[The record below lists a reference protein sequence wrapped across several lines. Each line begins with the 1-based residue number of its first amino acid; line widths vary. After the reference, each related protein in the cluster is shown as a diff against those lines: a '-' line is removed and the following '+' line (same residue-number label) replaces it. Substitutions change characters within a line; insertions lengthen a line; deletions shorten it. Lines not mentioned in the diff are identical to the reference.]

1 MVRPASL
8 LLLLLCAALI
18 AACPPAPVTAVKPAP
33 PLAEPKTPLAAP
45 RADGRLPTLA
55 TPLGY
60 ALALDLDPR
69 TTSFTGTVR
78 IDVDVPAPTSHVVMH
93 ARALTITEAHATVE
107 GQPPLPAK
115 TSARLAHGAREKDE
129 LVVTFDAPLP
139 AGRASLVLAFSAPFG
154 DEMSGAYRASEE
166 GRWYGFTQFEST
178 DARRAF
184 PCFDEPGFKVP
195 FEVALTV
202 PRGMIAVANT
212 PELGHE
218 EAGAKTTFRFAKTQ
232 PLPTYLVAFAVGEL
246 EIREL
251 ARTTKPPMRLIT
263 TKGKSAL
270 GGLALEAG
278 SALIDALAGWFGI
291 PYPYEKLDLVAVP
304 ELSAGAMENAGLVT
318 FRDQLLLVDPARAS
332 VTSRR
337 HQATVI
343 AHELAHQWFGN
354 LVTAAW
360 WDDLWLNEGF
370 ANWMET
376 RIVDQWRPA
385 WGVRNDAV
393 LAQLAVMDVDALASA
408 RAVRQPV
415 VTTSDADEAFDGL
428 TYDKGAAVL
437 GTIEHWIGE
446 ETFRRAI
453 HDYLA
458 NNAFKSASAA
468 TLFAALD
475 RASGKDVT
483 QMAATYLDRPGV
495 PEVSAHLECDPG
507 SRWHSELLQ
516 EPWRPLGS
524 KVPEDEERT
533 WVIPVCVLAQGEK
546 KPICADLTH
555 GAPSL
560 VAGRRCPAW
569 VHPNAD
575 ASYYRFSMP
584 EPELVKLAGA
594 RAQLDV
600 PARLT
605 LMSSAWSAVR
615 GGKAK
620 PGLMLKLLTA
630 FDDETS
636 RHGIEGVVSLLAVLD
651 AELVEDDARAAF
663 RRFALARLA
672 KRKKDLGWL
681 PKKEEAAASGDDAI
695 LRHDVLWAMGELA
708 ADDATLRE
716 ADELAV
722 RWLTDP
728 SSIDA
733 DTASVAVGLANRRAG
748 AERLSKLLAVAS
760 GGKTREDRLLAL
772 RSIGGFDDPALLARG
787 LDALLTDDVR
797 SSDVSY
803 LIGAGYGRRASKHV
817 TEAWVRQH
825 WEDLRKK
832 LPGSLG
838 AGLVA
843 GAGAACTK
851 AELEDATAFYTPRA
865 AQIEGAQRLLDQ
877 ELEQAALCVALR
889 ARGAS
894 LLTRDLLNGDKKPT
908 TK

>member
-1 MVRPASL
+1 MVRPSSL
-8 LLLLLCAALI
+8 LFFLLCAALVV
-18 AACPPAPVTAVKPAP
+18 ACPPAPIAPVKP
-33 PLAEPKTPLAAP
+33 PLPAAEPKKPPPP
-45 RADGRLPTLA
+45 RADGRLPALA

-60 ALALDLDPR
+60 ALALAVDPR
-69 TTSFTGTVR
+69 ETTFTGTVR
-78 IDVDVPAPTSHVVMH
+78 IEVEVPAATSHVVLH
-93 ARALTITEAHATVE
+93 GRALTITEAHAEVE
-107 GQPPLPAK
+107 GQPPRPAK
-115 TSARLAHGAREKDE
+115 PSLRLAHEAREKDE
-129 LVVTFDAPLP
+129 LVLTFDSPLP
-139 AGRASLVLAFSAPFG
+139 VGRAALLLAFSAPFG
-154 DEMSGAYRASEE
+154 DEMSGAYRATEE
-166 GRWYGFTQFEST
+166 GRWYAFTQFEST

-195 FEVALTV
+195 FDVALTV
-202 PRGMIAVANT
+202 PTGMIAVANT

-218 EAGAKTTFRFAKTQ
+218 ETGARTTFRFAKTL

-251 ARTTKPPMRLIT
+251 SRTTKPPMRLIT

-270 GGLALEAG
+270 GALALEAG

-304 ELSAGAMENAGLVT
+304 ELAAGAMENAGLVT
-318 FRDQLLLVDPARAS
+318 FRDQLLLLDPARTS
-332 VTSRR
+332 VASRR
-337 HQATVI
+337 SQATVI
-343 AHELAHQWFGN
+343 AHEFAHQWFGN

-393 LAQLAVMDVDALASA
+393 LAHLGVMDVDSLASA

-415 VTTSDADEAFDGL
+415 VTTADADEAFDGI

-446 ETFRRAI
+446 ETFRHAI

-458 NNAFKSASAA
+458 DNAFRSATAA
-468 TLFAALD
+468 TLFATLD

-495 PEVSAHLECDPG
+495 PEISAHLECDPG
-507 SRWHSELLQ
+507 SRWHMELLQ

-533 WVIPVCVLAQGEK
+533 WVVPVCVLAQGEK
-546 KPICADLTH
+546 KPICVELAH

-584 EPELVKLAGA
+584 EPELVKLTAA
-594 RAQLDV
+594 RAQLEV

-605 LMSSAWSAVR
+605 MMSSAWSAVR
-615 GGKAK
+615 SGKAK
-620 PGLMLKLLTA
+620 PGIMLKLLTA

-636 RHGIEGVVSLLAVLD
+636 RHGIEGVVSLLTVLD

-672 KRKKDLGWL
+672 KRKKELGWL

-695 LRHDVLWAMGELA
+695 LRRGVLWAMGELA

-722 RWLTDP
+722 RWLADP
-728 SSIDA
+728 TSIDA

-748 AERLSKLLAVAS
+748 AERLTKLLAMARD
-760 GGKTREDRLLAL
+760 GKTREDRLLAL
-772 RSIGGFDDPALLARG
+772 RSIGGFDDPALLGRG
-787 LDALLTDDVR
+787 LDALLTDDIR
-797 SSDVSY
+797 GSDVHY

-817 TEAWVRQH
+817 TEAWVRLH
-825 WEDLRKK
+825 WDDLRKK
-832 LPGSLG
+832 LPGALG
-838 AGLVA
+838 VGLVA

-851 AELEDATAFYTPRA
+851 TELEDATAFYTPRA
-865 AQIEGAQRLLDQ
+865 AQIDGAQRLLDQ
-877 ELEQAALCVALR
+877 ELEEAALCVALR
-889 ARGAS
+889 TRGAP
-894 LLTRDLLNGDKKPT
+894 LLTRELLNGDKKPA